1 MSGSCRY
8 VLAAILTLGSVAHAG
23 PPAPCPRAPVSDPGA
38 PGDIDALFDRLRL
51 DRLERLQATF
61 AEEKHIALLARPL
74 RQSGTIYFDRSRGI
88 ARLTRAP
95 RPERMVLTTKS
106 LRVEK
111 SGKVEEI
118 PLDKSKALR
127 AFAMVFPA
135 LLRGERAQLES
146 AFALHLRGT
155 ASQAWSLTLT
165 PVDPAL
171 CGLVSRVVVSGQGAD
186 VSRVQTFEASGDT
199 TDTRFSGIA
208 KNAAVPAAE
217 MARGFGGR

>member
-8 VLAAILTLGSVAHAG
+8 VLAAMVTLGSVAHAG
-23 PPAPCPRAPVSDPGA
+23 PPAPCPRAPVSDSSA
-38 PGDIDALFDRLRL
+38 PRDIDALFTLLRF

-61 AEEKHIALLARPL
+61 SEEKHIALLARPL

-95 RPERMVLTTKS
+95 RQERVVLTTTS
-106 LRVEK
+106 LRIEK
-111 SGKVEEI
+111 GNQVEEI
-118 PLDKSKALR
+118 PLDKSKGLR

-135 LLRGERAQLES
+135 LLRGDRAELEA
-146 AFALHLRGT
+146 AFALSLSGT
-155 ASQAWSLTLT
+155 PRQAWSLTLT
-165 PVDPAL
+165 PVEPAL
-171 CGLVSRVVVSGQGAD
+171 CGLVSRLVVSGQGAE

-208 KNAAVPAAE
+208 KNTAVPAAE
-217 MARGFGGR
+217 IARAFGRR